1 MYLLINCISTKS
13 APHILS
19 IKNEYTLHFLNYL
32 ITGMSNS
39 SANYWF
45 DMILLLTVPP
55 EVLAAALSA
64 RVADVS
70 ISLNSLSRNV

>member
-1 MYLLINCISTKS
+1 
-13 APHILS
+13 
-19 IKNEYTLHFLNYL
+19 
-32 ITGMSNS
+32 MSNS

-45 DMILLLTVPP
+45 DMILLLIVPP
-55 EVLAAALSA
+55 EVLAATLSA